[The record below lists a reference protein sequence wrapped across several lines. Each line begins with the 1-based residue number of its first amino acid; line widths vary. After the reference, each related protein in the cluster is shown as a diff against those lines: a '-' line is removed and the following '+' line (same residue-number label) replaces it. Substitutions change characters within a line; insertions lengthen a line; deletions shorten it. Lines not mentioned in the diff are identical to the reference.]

1 MSTGSVDATCAR
13 CGHPAETGTPGSGHS
28 PWGCDVR
35 ECHCAGYRTPEQQAA
50 WEELEREH
58 QNLWEAEE
66 TGHSAIFELCLRSIA
81 TVAGRLLELYP

>member
-1 MSTGSVDATCAR
+1 MKTESVAATCAR

-50 WEELEREH
+50 WEFLFLMYR
-58 QNLWEAEE
+58 QRGTRGFQEE
-66 TGHSAIFELCLRSIA
+66 K
-81 TVAGRLLELYP
+81 LLDGVRQLLDLYS